1 MSAETKKIGK
11 YEILEEIGRGG
22 MGAVYRAYDAFI
34 DREVAIKVILEMG
47 LQIPEIKSRFYREA
61 RTAGKLSHENITIVH
76 DVGEADGMPY
86 IVMEYLTGSD
96 LRSMLDRRVPMSLAT
111 KINYAIQICRG
122 LAYSHSKDV
131 IHRDIKPPNI
141 RILDDGKVKIMD
153 FGIAKPGASNLTSP
167 GAVMGTPYYMSPEQ
181 IRGQKVDK
189 RSDMFS
195 FGVLFYEL
203 LTLKLPFTGD
213 EPTTVMY
220 KIVHEEPEPIQD
232 VGDVYPPRLKEI
244 VEKTLKKNP
253 DDRYQDFS
261 DVARDLEEVL
271 RSVQSDDRR
280 QHEEKKR
287 KAAELIVEGEKALRE
302 GKVRRAF
309 ELAEQ
314 AGAADEKN
322 RGVADLLR
330 RIEEFES
337 GAKKRKQADEKV
349 ARAGSLIRSKQF
361 EESIA
366 VLKEALAIDPGH
378 GEAAR
383 LLQSAEDGVRAESNR
398 KKAAGLIAQAW
409 ADVEASALDSAEKNL
424 SEALALDPEQ
434 PDAGKLQKSIRAKR
448 SEQEKKKARLE
459 DQLRTARKYINDE
472 KWSQAV
478 STLRE
483 ILNNEPHHDE
493 ARRLLRRAEE
503 AQKSAEARKAEDARR
518 SEEARKAQEEK
529 GGGRNETVI
538 LQQPAADPMFVPPAA
553 DRQGRVERA
562 PRAHEAPPRKQQ
574 HVAPEAKPAGARTFS
589 KKPLILIAAVV
600 VFAVLIAVYKLFIA
614 APGTEVGYVSLNV
627 LPWADVTRIEYESG
641 GDVPIEGDLQT
652 PCRLKLR
659 EGTYKVTC
667 TNPGFPKPMIVKVTV
682 HADQTQSVTE
692 RMPDFDPAT
701 VLSQF

>member
-1 MSAETKKIGK
+1 MPAQACFRQRSPVFLYRMSAETKKIGK

-22 MGAVYRAYDAFI
+22 MGAVYRAYDSLI

-141 RILDDGKVKIMD
+141 RVLDDGKVKIMD

-232 VGDVYPPRLKEI
+232 VGDIYPPRLKEI
-244 VEKTLKKNP
+244 LTRTLKKNP
-253 DDRYQDFS
+253 DDRYQDFTE
-261 DVARDLEEVL
+261 VARDLEEVL
-271 RSVQSDDRR
+271 RSAQSDERR
-280 QHEEKKR
+280 QQEEKKR
-287 KAAELIVEGEKALRE
+287 KAAGLIVEGEKALRE
-302 GKVRRAF
+302 GKLKRAY

-314 AGAADEKN
+314 AGAIDEKN
-322 RGVADLLR
+322 PGIADLLR
-330 RIEEFES
+330 RLEEFES
-337 GAKKRKQADEKV
+337 QAKKRKQADEKV

-366 VLKEALAIDPGH
+366 VLNEALALDPDH
-378 GEAAR
+378 TEAAQ
-383 LLQSAEDGVRAESNR
+383 LLRSAEDGVRAEANR
-398 KKAAGLIAQAW
+398 KQAAGLIAHAW
-409 ADVEASALDSAEKNL
+409 ADIERGAADAAEKNL
-424 SEALALDPEQ
+424 GDALRLDPAQ
-434 PDAGKLQKSIRAKR
+434 PDAGKLQKQIRAKR
-448 SEQEKKKARLE
+448 NEQEKKRARLD
-459 DQLRTARKYINDE
+459 DQLRSARKYINDR
-472 KWSQAV
+472 KWPQAI

-483 ILNNEPHHDE
+483 VLSNEPQHDE
-493 ARRLLRRAEE
+493 AQRLLRKAEE
-503 AQKSAEARKAEDARR
+503 GASEVKEAAKPPAGGETMVVPQPR
-518 SEEARKAQEEK
+518 SE
-529 GGGRNETVI
+529 TV
-538 LQQPAADPMFVPPAA
+538 FVPPAA
-553 DRQGRVERA
+553 DRKAKVVPPPV
-562 PRAHEAPPRKQQ
+562 PREARKQRP
-574 HVAPEAKPAGARTFS
+574 VAGDAKPASMQALK
-589 KKPLILIAAVV
+589 KKPLILIVAVV
-600 VFAVLIAVYKLFIA
+600 VFAVLIGVYKLFLA
-614 APGTEVGYVSLNV
+614 APGTEIGYVSLNV
-627 LPWADVTRIEYESG
+627 LPWANVKRIERESG
-641 GDVPIEGDLQT
+641 GDVPIDGDLQT
-652 PCRLKLR
+652 PCRLTLR

-667 TNPGFPKPMIVKVTV
+667 ANPGFAKSLIVTVTV
-682 HADQTQSVTE
+682 HADQTESVT
-692 RMPDFDPAT
+692 RQMPDFDPTA